1 MIRAAAL
8 ALLAIAVLAAPPLA
22 AQRDV
27 TLRVLLPPEG
37 LRGTVAPGVRSE
49 HVFTDPRVADL
60 LRSGFPARLHYKL
73 ELWSTRGW
81 FNSLR
86 REIEWDVIVRYRS
99 LDERYLVS
107 RVVEDRVES
116 LGAFESLRDVERL
129 VSQPYQPPLT
139 PGTRREE
146 LYYVATL
153 DVEMISVSDL
163 DEVER
168 WLRGELRPAVR
179 GEQSAGTAITRGV
192 RTLVVKIL
200 GGSSRH
206 YEAKSGRF
214 RGDR

>member
-1 MIRAAAL
+1 MIRVAAL
-8 ALLAIAVLAAPPLA
+8 ALALTLSLAAPALE

-27 TLRVLLPPEG
+27 SLRVLLPPAG
-37 LRGTVAPGVRSE
+37 SRGVMAPGIRTE
-49 HVFTDPRVADL
+49 YVFTDPRVADL
-60 LRSGFPARLHYKL
+60 LRNGFPARLHYRL

-86 REIEWDVIVRYRS
+86 EAIEWDVIVRYRS

-107 RVVEDRVES
+107 RVVDDRVES
-116 LGAFESLRDVERL
+116 LGAFESLRDVER
-129 VSQPYQPPLT
+129 VVAQPYQPPLT
-139 PGTRREE
+139 PRSRREE

-179 GEQSAGTAITRGV
+179 GEKSAGTAITRGV

-206 YEAKSGRF
+206 YEAKTGRF